1 MRQPVERQARTEF
14 CSDRVVLNRMPSNAA
29 IPSIA
34 CGAPSAQRTSS
45 SLAQTGAASD
55 DYQPRIRVPVWND
68 CATLA
73 RVESPCRSF
82 TIGRRSGSWPQAH
95 PLASRSKLD
104 SLGVSAES
112 TRKRV
117 RDEDPTQPLLCRCLL
132 AAALNDCFSAV
143 AERAVSLQRAQTRGH
158 GITVRCPQCGER
170 HAWTRAPRHRGK
182 VGYHTPLESA
192 RHFSDRTSRKSKPS
206 GFWSCGGQF

>member
-1 MRQPVERQARTEF
+1 MALMLCWPSERPGDSCARSPVGPGPAVRGRARRVRASACERRKQECRHPA
-14 CSDRVVLNRMPSNAA
+14 
-29 IPSIA
+29 
-34 CGAPSAQRTSS
+34 SS
-45 SLAQTGAASD
+45 RS
-55 DYQPRIRVPVWND
+55 RVPQWND

>member
-1 MRQPVERQARTEF
+1 MARLLLCAIFERQ
-14 CSDRVVLNRMPSNAA
+14 CSR
-29 IPSIA
+29 
-34 CGAPSAQRTSS
+34 APDAWSGR
-45 SLAQTGAASD
+45 LASV
-55 DYQPRIRVPVWND
+55 PRVPCRAPVSPYARREAAVSDCRFLESTDLQRND

-82 TIGRRSGSWPQAH
+82 TIGRRSGSWPQTH

-132 AAALNDCFSAV
+132 AAAVNDCFSAV
-143 AERAVSLQRAQTRGH
+143 A
-158 GITVRCPQCGER
+158 
-170 HAWTRAPRHRGK
+170 
-182 VGYHTPLESA
+182 
-192 RHFSDRTSRKSKPS
+192 
-206 GFWSCGGQF
+206 

>member
-1 MRQPVERQARTEF
+1 MQQPLAY
-14 CSDRVVLNRMPSNAA
+14 AA
-29 IPSIA
+29 VFRA
-34 CGAPSAQRTSS
+34 G
-45 SLAQTGAASD
+45 
-55 DYQPRIRVPVWND
+55 IRLPTDLLWND

-132 AAALNDCFSAV
+132 AADLNDCFSAV
-143 AERAVSLQRAQTRGH
+143 AGRAVSLQRAQTRGH